1 MVDFLKLAKGQQR
14 GGEPLVTNSN
24 VVGGNDLFKNFDQK
38 MSQINLGG
46 FDSNIRPVNALDNQA
61 NVSVN
66 PENYIVALEKQDIS
80 QINNE
85 IEISMDYMLQNEQY
99 IEYQRRIKQLL
110 RETECDD
117 IGDLLSKH
125 GDSRKVIDAM
135 FTLQKTFD
143 ADSKMKQHYQKTM
156 TNFKNLNTQFNGMRD
171 HIHRGELNSVAAVQT
186 IATNEYSGNVAQAA
200 QSYKAD
206 MAELNDMRNEAINNI
221 NETLIPFVDDQGKYV
236 VNDFENNLKQ
246 DQLSVKA
253 VAEIDINKP
262 QPNPETIVESTQPSV
277 DARDKKHEHDNAGPS
292 L

>member
-277 DARDKKHEHDNAGPS
+277 DARDKKHEHDNSGPS